1 MKKVVYGL
9 LFATIV
15 LSGCGGQ
22 GGDAGGSNDSDLQDT
37 VNSLT
42 TENSKL
48 KSENSELSER
58 IANFENL
65 FEGTS
70 ATQEDGSSSSST
82 SSFKYGEPA
91 DFTTNERIT
100 VTEVKADDSVSLND
114 PKEGE
119 HPVVVTAIVENTSN
133 EPIDFNAQTF
143 DLYDGNSELA
153 TFDASTYS
161 NNIPNS
167 IAGGK
172 KATVVMHFSSKGN
185 APYSVTYGPATW
197 DE

>member
-1 MKKVVYGL
+1 MKKVIFGVLFSAL
-9 LFATIV
+9 L
-15 LSGCGGQ
+15 LSGCSGLNGQ
-22 GGDAGGSNDSDLQDT
+22 AGASNDSDLQDT
-37 VNSLT
+37 VDSLT
-42 TENSKL
+42 AENSKL

-58 IANFENL
+58 VANFENL

-70 ATQEDGSSSSST
+70 ATQEDDNSASSA
-82 SSFKYGEPA
+82 SSFKYGESA
-91 DFTTNERIT
+91 EFTTKEKIT
-100 VTEVKADDSVSLND
+100 VTEVKADDSVTLND

-161 NNIPNS
+161 NNIPHT

-172 KATVVMHFSSKGN
+172 KATVIMHFSSKGN
-185 APYSVTYGPATW
+185 APYSVTYGQATW